1 MSLTIRKVCDAE
13 YKAACRTVRPSASQ
27 ESAPRP
33 LRAPR
38 AVKAQGATRNAREWQ
53 QIALHLSD
61 RVVNP

>member
-1 MSLTIRKVCDAE
+1 MSLSIREVCDAE
-13 YKAACRTVRPSASQ
+13 YTSAKRQFRPPVAK

-38 AVKAQGATRNAREWQ
+38 AVKPRGDTPNERAWQ
-53 QIALHLSD
+53 QIALHLAD